1 MLEMIEIGI
10 DNAVAFR
17 MSGKITEADMALVLS
32 QAKAKIASHGNIVL
46 YEQIDSFDGIE
57 MSAIVEEF
65 KYVFEVGLKNIS
77 KVAILT
83 DKNRVQKI
91 VGIEDKIFK
100 SIEMKSFL
108 IEDKDSAIAFLKN
121 A

>member
-17 MSGKITEADMALVLS
+17 MSGKITEVDMALVLS
-32 QAKAKIASHGNIVL
+32 EAKDKIARHGKIVL
-46 YEQIDSFDGIE
+46 FEQIDSFEGIE
-57 MSAIVEEF
+57 IAAIVEEF
-65 KYVFEVGLKNIS
+65 KYVLEVGLSNIS

-83 DKNRVQKI
+83 DKNRVEKI
-91 VGIEDKIFK
+91 VAIEDKIFK
-100 SIEMKSFL
+100 SIKIKSFL